1 MIYRLSFHIN
11 YHTNANQTVAVEII
25 GNKGRATSTVNLSSP
40 DACAWSGDIE
50 MPLTA
55 GVLYSYNYII
65 LEYGKEVIR
74 EVIYPKRSF
83 LPNEKNGLLCFYD
96 TWRYDTRQ
104 TNYNSSAL
112 SKIMFP
118 YIAKIKSDIIKIKSD
133 IVEKISDI
141 RKSPNNIVFKICVLT
156 PRNSDFKVVITG
168 ENNVLGNWNPA
179 QGIEMKRVSNYEYAA
194 SIPYSAHNAFSYKY
208 VILLNNNTLWE
219 NGENRFTEIINSAF
233 STTVNDGWIRIP
245 SFTDWRGCGM
255 VVPLFSLHSKDSD
268 GIGDFYDLKKLIKWG
283 SKVGFT
289 AIQLLPINDTTTF
302 GTWRDSY
309 PYNTVSSFAL
319 NPIYINLG
327 NAGYVSSKPYK
338 TDDDTQVDYEAV
350 YKYKAN
356 ALSELYKKEKATL
369 QANKKFNKFKKDNAF
384 WLDSYAVYC
393 ALRDKHH
400 SLNFAEWEGY
410 EKYDCKKAEQ
420 DHELQ
425 EQAEFY
431 KYIQFVAF
439 SQMSSAK
446 AYAKSK
452 HIILKGDIPI
462 GVNLNSCD
470 VWTNPSLFNKDMST
484 GAPPDYFSKD
494 GQNWG
499 FPTYN
504 WDEMAKDGY
513 SWWKN
518 RLEIMSLFFDA
529 YRIDHVL
536 GFFRIWE
543 IPRKYTSAKFGHFS
557 PALPYSENELLNYG
571 FNIKPEHIDTLFFK
585 DKNEND
591 KFLPVIDAHDV
602 AQYINLN
609 EQQRNAFNN
618 IHNDFY
624 GHRNEKLWESGAIE
638 KLGKITSVTGMLTCA
653 EDLGML
659 PSCVGNVLEQ
669 LNILSLEIQS
679 MPKQSGNE
687 FAKTEQYPYRSVAT
701 LTTHDMPSFR
711 LWWKRYP
718 ETAKRYAEKILG
730 LHSNVPQDASVDICT
745 KVIESHLKSPSMLC
759 LLSFQDWS
767 SICNESRANNVD
779 SEQINDPAN
788 SKQYWRY
795 KMHLSIEDLEHS
807 KLFSEKIRKMI
818 SEADRDLFQ

>member
-1 MIYRLSFHIN
+1 MIYRLNFHIN
-11 YHTNANQTVAVEII
+11 YHTNANQTVAVKITGDKDHAAAI
-25 GNKGRATSTVNLSSP
+25 VGLSSP
-40 DACAWSGDIE
+40 DANAWSGVIE
-50 MPLTA
+50 LPLTA
-55 GVLYSYNYII
+55 GILYSYHYVII
-65 LEYGKEVIR
+65 ENGNEVIE
-74 EVIYPKRSF
+74 EVDYPKRSF
-83 LPNEKNGLLCFYD
+83 LPDEKNGSLCFYD
-96 TWRYDTRQ
+96 TWRYDIRQ

-112 SKIMFP
+112 SKITFP
-118 YIAKIKSDIIKIKSD
+118 YIEKTMSDIIQTKSD
-133 IVEKISDI
+133 IVEIMSDI
-141 RKSPNNIVFKICVLT
+141 RKSINRIVFKTCVLT
-156 PRNSDFKVVITG
+156 PKKGHFKVFITG
-168 ENNVLGNWNPA
+168 ENDILGIWNP
-179 QGIEMKRVSNYEYAA
+179 QKGIEMKRVSNYEYAA
-194 SIPYSAHNAFSYKY
+194 SIPCLECNAFRYKY
-208 VILLNNNTLWE
+208 VVIYNDNTLWE
-219 NGENRFTEIINSAF
+219 NGENRFVQTDNSTSA
-233 STTVNDGWIRIP
+233 TIVNDGWIRIP
-245 SFTDWRGCGM
+245 SFTDWRGCGI
-255 VVPLFSLHSKDSD
+255 VVPLFSLHSKGSD
-268 GIGDFYDLKKLIKWG
+268 GIGDFADLKKLVKW
-283 SKVGFT
+283 SSEVGFS

-319 NPIYINLG
+319 NPIYVNLES
-327 NAGYVSSKPYK
+327 AGCCRKKPYK
-338 TDDDTQVDYEAV
+338 TEDNTQVDYEAV
-350 YKYKAN
+350 YKYKTN
-356 ALSELYKKEKATL
+356 ALRELYKREKATL
-369 QANKKFNKFKKDNAF
+369 QANKAYCDFKKRNVF

-393 ALRDKHH
+393 ALRDKHN
-400 SLNFAEWEGY
+400 SLNFADWKGY
-410 EKYDCKKAEQ
+410 EKYDRKKAEQ
-420 DHELQ
+420 DKKLQ
-425 EQAEFY
+425 EQAEY
-431 KYIQFVAF
+431 YRYVQFVAF
-439 SQMSSAK
+439 SQMTDVK
-446 AYAKSK
+446 EYASSK

-484 GAPPDYFSKD
+484 GAPPDYFSAD

-557 PALPYSENELLNYG
+557 PALPYSENELLDYG

-585 DKNEND
+585 DKND
-591 KFLPVIDAHDV
+591 SKKYLPVIDAHDIS
-602 AQYINLN
+602 QYLDLDA
-609 EQQRNAFNN
+609 QQRNAFNN

-624 GHRNEKLWESGAIE
+624 GNRNEKLWESGAIE

-659 PSCVGNVLEQ
+659 PSCVGNVLER

-679 MPKQSGNE
+679 MPKQSGKE
-687 FAKTEQYPYRSVAT
+687 FANTEQYPYRSVAT

-718 ETAKRYAEKILG
+718 EAAKRYAGKILG
-730 LHSNVPQDASVDICT
+730 RHSDVPQDASVDICT
-745 KVIESHLKSPSMLC
+745 KVIEDHLKSPSMLC

-767 SICNESRANNVD
+767 SICDESRAENVD
-779 SEQINDPAN
+779 LEQINNPAN

-795 KMHLSIEDLEHS
+795 KMHLSIEDLEQAD
-807 KLFSEKIRKMI
+807 KFSAKIRKMI
-818 SEADRDLFQ
+818 SEAGRDLFV